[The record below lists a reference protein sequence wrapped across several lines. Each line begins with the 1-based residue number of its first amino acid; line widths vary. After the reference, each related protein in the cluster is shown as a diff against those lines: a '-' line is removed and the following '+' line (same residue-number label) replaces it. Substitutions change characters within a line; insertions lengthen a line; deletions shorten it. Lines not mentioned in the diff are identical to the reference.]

1 MKKGVLLVR
10 GAILSVLWLF
20 AFFNLAPLTSSEH
33 DIAATGVE
41 VVKENYYGTSDI
53 TYENGKLTENT
64 DEDVIPKESD
74 KSTDEETTP
83 EESDESIDGKTA
95 SEETTEAYD
104 EETAKKKSY
113 EIADDEI
120 EEKSDDITDGETKD
134 DESEESI
141 DENTELEE
149 SDLEEEEEINPED
162 LEYIDDYV
170 ELDELDEAFISGSL
184 KENLSLK
191 SGKADL
197 SLDDN
202 EEEYNI
208 NGTTYNKVYATAV
221 DMVKSKSLQK
231 GYLVRVKGYYA
242 DGDGGKAD
250 YNVSDVKGTVS
261 LKLAN
266 GLYANLVFS
275 DEINIRQLGAVG
287 DGKTDD
293 SGCLKQA
300 LASGASLIVIP
311 AGTFNLNCKE
321 LGIPNGV
328 TIEGEGADKSILCNV
343 NFRAHYGLKLHALA
357 CKGAASKEIWN
368 TCEAL
373 TARTMFSTTPK
384 GGQSIEFID
393 CSFSDADYVS
403 WAVGKDGYFE
413 NDTVTGCTFTD
424 IGDCAIY
431 HGVNTNNSSYVGNTF
446 LNIGSKSKATGEI
459 AAIWVGDCA
468 NVNYT
473 QAKYV
478 EILNN
483 KFENLYTADEYD
495 TSVRHVI
502 MGNFITV
509 RADVAVING
518 NTIKNLVGF
527 GNDREAI
534 YTKVRDLTV
543 NNNYIENGGSG
554 EGYICNKSQDGNIR
568 TIIKGNT
575 IVGDYG
581 CGIRAYGTAKIFEN
595 KITIKHCIAAIY
607 TSQRDGQTGDWP
619 LEIVRNEVNSGAGEA
634 YTINKHTYSDYSS
647 GILIRVIRPMN
658 VCKIMENTLK
668 PTSEYS
674 SYLSVANANNSI
686 YIMKNNINISGFK
699 GHAICVYDKKDNDVV
714 SKQVLNISNNII
726 TADAGLKNVVVDFQT
741 TNTTRKITYSNNTFT
756 VGSSGSK
763 SYALSCSSS
772 TASKDTL
779 TTSGNSSNI
788 SNKSMFI
795 TTNVKKVTYADDTFA
810 KLLQN

>member
-20 AFFNLAPLTSSEH
+20 AYFNLAPLTSSEH

-64 DEDVIPKESD
+64 DEDVIPEEPD
-74 KSTDEETTP
+74 KSTDEETKQ
-83 EESDESIDGKTA
+83 EESDVSIDEGTA
-95 SEETTEAYD
+95 SEGSSQASND
-104 EETAKKKSY
+104 ETANGESDKS
-113 EIADDEI
+113 INDEI
-120 EEKSDDITDGETKD
+120 EEGKSDDIID
-134 DESEESI
+134 DEIKNDVSEESI
-141 DENTELEE
+141 DENTGSEE
-149 SDLEEEEEINPED
+149 SDENEEEINPED
-162 LEYIDDYV
+162 LEYIDDFV
-170 ELDELDEAFISGSL
+170 ELDELDESFISGSL
-184 KENLSLK
+184 KDNLSLK
-191 SGKADL
+191 LGKEDL

-221 DMVKSKSLQK
+221 DMVKAKSLQK

-266 GLYANLVFS
+266 GLYANLVLS
-275 DEINIRQLGAVG
+275 DEINIKQVGAVG

-300 LASGASLIVIP
+300 LASGVSLIRIP
-311 AGTFNLNCKE
+311 AGEFNLNFKE

-343 NFRAHYGLKLHALA
+343 NFRAHYGLKLHDLA

-384 GGQSIEFID
+384 GAQSIELID

-413 NDTVTGCTFTD
+413 NDTVTGCSFTN

-446 LNIGSKSKATGEI
+446 LNIGSKSKAKGQV

-473 QAKYV
+473 YAKYV

-483 KFENLYTADEYD
+483 TFENLYTANEYD

-543 NNNYIENGGSG
+543 NYNYIENGGSG
-554 EGYICNKSQDGNIR
+554 EGYICNKAQDGETKAFIR
-568 TIIKGNT
+568 GNT

-581 CGIRAYGTAKIFEN
+581 CGIRTYGTAKIFEN

-619 LEIVRNEVNSGAGEA
+619 LEIVRNVVNSGAGEP

-668 PTSEYS
+668 PTSAYS

-686 YIMKNNINISGFK
+686 YIAKNNINISGFK
-699 GHAICVYDKKDNDVV
+699 GHAICVYDKKDNNVI
-714 SKQVLNISNNII
+714 SRQVLNISNNNI

-741 TNTTRKITYSNNTFT
+741 TSTTRKITYSNNTFT
-756 VGSSGSK
+756 VGGSGTK

-779 TTSGNSSNI
+779 ITSGNSSNI
-788 SNKSMFI
+788 SNKNMFI
-795 TTNVKKVTYADDTFA
+795 TTNVKKVTYTDDTFA